1 MLAELTFLSSGL
13 LSGEVQQVFSGMG
26 TNNEHSLLSPSNL
39 SSVPGYK
46 FSSVVGRKGKKRN
59 QCVEIVALHGS
70 VFLETS
76 WTEIATSGLQALS
89 NYATGEDHK
98 GLGALTLQFQE
109 NIKMIMTFF

>member
-26 TNNEHSLLSPSNL
+26 TNNERSLLSPSNL

-76 WTEIATSGLQALS
+76 
-89 NYATGEDHK
+89 
-98 GLGALTLQFQE
+98 
-109 NIKMIMTFF
+109 

>member
-1 MLAELTFLSSGL
+1 M
-13 LSGEVQQVFSGMG
+13 FSGMG
-26 TNNEHSLLSPSNL
+26 TNNERSLLSPSNL

-76 WTEIATSGLQALS
+76 
-89 NYATGEDHK
+89 
-98 GLGALTLQFQE
+98 
-109 NIKMIMTFF
+109 